1 MTRTPARTSASARPL
16 TRAERR
22 RDERAQRPRG
32 AARHAPGRRPFW
44 RSPIVAISGLA
55 LVGGFVLIAVLGQG
69 QPAVAEVVNPPLGS
83 YPPGLASGTTLGRS
97 DAPVTIEVW
106 SDFQC
111 PFCGRFARLYLP
123 GLVRDFV
130 SAGDVRIVAHDVAFV
145 GHANPNESLDAAVA
159 ASCAADQGRY
169 WDYHNILFGNQSGEN
184 EGAFRVERL
193 QAMADAIGLDRAAWD
208 RCRLDPARARAVQA
222 TTSTALAAG
231 IDSTPTLV
239 INGVT
244 SKGVPSTYEAFAAQI
259 RSLLPAGAASPSAP
273 ASLAAASTAP

>member
-1 MTRTPARTSASARPL
+1 MTRAPARTLPSGRPS

-22 RDERAQRPRG
+22 REERAQRPRG
-32 AARHAPGRRPFW
+32 PARRGPGRRPFW

-55 LVGGFVLIAVLGQG
+55 LVAGFILIALLGQG

-97 DAPVTIEVW
+97 DAPVTIDVW

-123 GLVRDFV
+123 GLVEEFV
-130 SAGDVRIVAHDVAFV
+130 SSGEVRIVAHDVAFV
-145 GHANPNESLDAAVA
+145 GRGNPNESLEAAVA

-169 WDYHNILFGNQSGEN
+169 WEFHDILFGNQSGEN
-184 EGAFRVERL
+184 EGAFRLGRL

-208 RCRLDPARARAVQA
+208 RCRVDPARARTVQA
-222 TTSTALAAG
+222 TTSAALAAG

-244 SKGVPSTYEAFAAQI
+244 SAGVPSTYDALATQI
-259 RSLLPAGAASPSAP
+259 RSLLPAGAGSPSAA
-273 ASLAAASTAP
+273 ASHAAPSTAP